1 MNPKILI
8 AGSGAIGGI
17 IAAILA
23 KNNFD
28 ITLQTN
34 HPEFKTSAKKDG
46 IQIIGFCGSFKQKM
60 KTVLPS
66 DLADEIFDIVMIAT
80 KATDMVEVARKLL
93 PFINEESMV
102 VSLQNGI
109 CEDAL
114 AEVVGK
120 ERTVGCVVGWGATM
134 VNRTTLEMTSGG
146 FNIIGTIDQIP
157 EEKLKVIKGIL
168 ETVVPT
174 YISTNIYGSLYSKLI
189 INSCITTLGAISGN
203 VLGKMLSKKIFRNI
217 FVDIMRE
224 AMNVA
229 IAMNL
234 KVEPYLGKIDY
245 YKFLGKDSFVA
256 RLKRDITIRVIGY
269 KFRKLKSSSLQSLE
283 RGRPTEIDFF
293 NGYFVRKA
301 KEFNVHVPL
310 NEKLVSMVKEIESGK
325 RAIGMENFQD
335 PFFEKYH

>member
-1 MNPKILI
+1 MKPKILI

-34 HPEFKTSAKKDG
+34 HPEFKTVAKKEG
-46 IQIIGFCGSFKQKM
+46 IQIIGYHGSFKQKI

-66 DLADEIFDIVMIAT
+66 DLLDEFFDIVMIAT
-80 KATDMVEVARKLL
+80 KATDMVEVAKNLL
-93 PFINEESMV
+93 PIINENSMV

-120 ERTVGCVVGWGATM
+120 DRTIGCVVGWGATM
-134 VNRTTLEMTSGG
+134 VTRTTLEMTSGG
-146 FNIIGTIDQIP
+146 FNTIGAIDQMP
-157 EEKLKVIKGIL
+157 EEKLKMLQGIL

-174 YISTNIYGSLYSKLI
+174 HISDNIYGSLYSKLI

-217 FVDIMRE
+217 FVGIMRE
-224 AMNVA
+224 AMSVA

-245 YKFLGKDSFVA
+245 YKFLGKDNFWA
-256 RLKRDITIRVIGY
+256 RMKRDLTIRVIGF

-293 NGYFVRKA
+293 NGYFVKKA
-301 KEFNVHVPL
+301 KEFKVEVPL
-310 NEKLVSMVKEIESGK
+310 NEKLVSMVKEIEAGK
-325 RAIGMENFQD
+325 RAIGMENFRD
-335 PFFEKYH
+335 AFFDKYR